1 MKYVIPDGSNGL
13 DLVER
18 DKYTVTFEVDE
29 GAFKFY
35 LFFKVLSSNKT

>member
-1 MKYVIPDGSNGL
+1 MKYVIPVGSNEL

-29 GAFKFY
+29 GAFGYDFY
-35 LFFKVLSSNKT
+35 IKSVN